1 MARAAITVPR
11 VAKPLARRAPRRRAL
26 AFLLAGA
33 CALSAN
39 SCGSENTPTAPVP
52 QTQYFPPLS
61 GAGWE
66 TITPAALGWNTAA
79 LESALTWL
87 GEQNST
93 AVVILWRGR
102 IVAERYWNGWGPS
115 TPGPNFS
122 AGKVITGH
130 LVGELAAEGAFA
142 LDDPVSD
149 VVGAGWS
156 RAAEPDES
164 AITIRHLLRMA
175 SGLDDSLYAA
185 TTRGETFYYNNPAYY
200 QLFSVLQAAS
210 GQTVAQLTRERL
222 WDRIGM
228 STAFW
233 LPNTDTGQPGFI
245 HFSSA
250 RDFARFGLLTLNGGV
265 WNGTVIHPDSQ
276 FLRAARQPSGTTNLS
291 YGYLWWL
298 NGQSSHRLPGPWLL
312 PTRSGPLFPGAP
324 NDLAAALGLD
334 DKKLYVVP
342 SLDLVV
348 VRLGPRA
355 AVSGA
360 QSLAAISLFD
370 TELWARL
377 QPAIGY

>member
-1 MARAAITVPR
+1 MGR
-11 VAKPLARRAPRRRAL
+11 VAAVLAA
-26 AFLLAGA
+26 A
-33 CALSAN
+33 CALILAG
-39 SCGSENTPTAPVP
+39 CTSEDPPTAPAP
-52 QTQYFPPLS
+52 TTQYFPPIT
-61 GAGWE
+61 GAAWE
-66 TITPAALGWNTAA
+66 TITPAALGWNTTA

-93 AVVILWRGR
+93 AAVILWRGR
-102 IVAERYWNGWGPS
+102 IVAERYWDGWGPT

-130 LVGELAAEGAFA
+130 LVGQLAAEGAFA

-149 VVGAGWS
+149 ALGTGWS
-156 RAAEPDES
+156 RANQTDES

-185 TTRGETFYYNNPAYY
+185 TTRGETFFYNNPAYY
-200 QLFSVLQAAS
+200 QLFDVLLTAS
-210 GQTVAQLTRERL
+210 GQTMAQLTREKL

-228 STAFW
+228 QTAFW
-233 LPNTDTGQPGFI
+233 LPNTDTGEPGFI

-250 RDFARFGLLTLNGGV
+250 RDFARFGLLALNGGV
-265 WNGTVIHPDSQ
+265 WNGTAIHPDPQ
-276 FLRAARQPSGTTNLS
+276 FLRTSRESSGTSNAS

-298 NGQSSHRLPGPWLL
+298 NGQSSHRTPGSWLL
-312 PTRSGPLFPGAP
+312 PTRAGPLFPGAP
-324 NDLAAALGLD
+324 DDLAAALGLD

-342 SLDLVV
+342 SLDVVV

-355 AVSGA
+355 EVSGA

-377 QPAIGY
+377 KPAIGY

>member
-1 MARAAITVPR
+1 MAP
-11 VAKPLARRAPRRRAL
+11 VAVDVARRTLLRRR
-26 AFLLAGA
+26 FVRGLLAAGA
-33 CALSAN
+33 LVLAGCA
-39 SCGSENTPTAPVP
+39 SEDPPTAPAP
-52 QTQYFPPLS
+52 STQYFPPVA
-61 GAGWE
+61 GAAWE
-66 TITPAALGWNTAA
+66 TIAPAALGWNSTA

-102 IVAERYWNGWGPS
+102 IVAERYWDGWGPN

-142 LDDPVSD
+142 LDDPVAD
-149 VVGAGWS
+149 VVGPGWS
-156 RAAEPDES
+156 RADSLDES
-164 AITIRHLLRMA
+164 AITVRHLLRMA
-175 SGLDDSLYAA
+175 SGLDDSLFAA
-185 TTRGETFYYNNPAYY
+185 TIRGETFFYNNPAYY
-200 QLFSVLQAAS
+200 QLFAVLQAAS
-210 GQTVAQLTRERL
+210 GQTMAALTAERL

-233 LPNTDTGQPGFI
+233 LPNTDTGEPGFI

-250 RDFARFGLLTLNGGV
+250 RDFARFGLLALNGGV

-276 FLRAARQPSGTTNLS
+276 FLRASREPSGTTNAS

-298 NGQSSHRLPGPWLL
+298 NGQSSHRTPGSWLL

-324 NDLAAALGLD
+324 TDLAAALGLD

-355 AVSGA
+355 EVSGT

>member
-1 MARAAITVPR
+1 VARGESRSGHRAVRLRAIV
-11 VAKPLARRAPRRRAL
+11 RA
-26 AFLLAGA
+26 LAGA
-33 CALSAN
+33 CTIALAA
-39 SCGSENTPTAPVP
+39 CGAENPPTAPVP
-52 QTQYFPPLS
+52 ATQYFPPVA
-61 GAGWE
+61 GAAWE
-66 TITPAALGWNTAA
+66 TITPAALGWNATA

-87 GEQNST
+87 GEQNTT

-102 IVAERYWNGWGPS
+102 IVAERYWDGWGPT

-130 LVGELAAEGAFA
+130 LVGELAAAGAFA
-142 LDDPVSD
+142 LDDPVSS

-156 RAAEPDES
+156 RAAAPDES
-164 AITIRHLLRMA
+164 AVTIRHLLRMA

-185 TTRGETFYYNNPAYY
+185 TTRGDTFFYNNPAYY
-200 QLFSVLQAAS
+200 QLFDVLQAAT
-210 GQTVAQLTRERL
+210 GQTMAQLTAARL
-222 WDRIGM
+222 WNRIGM
-228 STAFW
+228 QNAFW
-233 LPNTDTGQPGFI
+233 LPNTDTGEPGFI

-250 RDFARFGLLTLNGGV
+250 RDFARFGLLALNGGV
-265 WNGTVIHPDSQ
+265 WNGTAIHPDSQ
-276 FLRAARQPSGTTNLS
+276 FLRASRQPSGTTNAS

-298 NGQSSHRLPGPWLL
+298 NGQSSHRTPGSWLL
-312 PTRSGPLFPGAP
+312 PTRTGPLFPGAP
-324 NDLAAALGLD
+324 TDLAAALGLD

-355 AVSGA
+355 EVSGT

-370 TELWARL
+370 TEFWARL

>member
-1 MARAAITVPR
+1 MTARVH
-11 VAKPLARRAPRRRAL
+11 RRRVR
-26 AFLLAGA
+26 AFVGVAAVAAVAGVFT
-33 CALSAN
+33 LG
-39 SCGSENTPTAPVP
+39 SCGGDNPPTAPLP
-52 QTQYFPPLS
+52 ASTYFPPVA
-61 GAGWE
+61 GATWE
-66 TITPAALGWNTAA
+66 TIAPAALGWNTAA
-79 LESALTWL
+79 LESALGWL

-93 AVVILWRGR
+93 AVVIVWRGR
-102 IVAERYWNGWGPS
+102 IVAERYWNGWGPT

-130 LVGELAAEGAFA
+130 LIGQLASEGAFA

-156 RAAEPDES
+156 RADAPDES

-200 QLFSVLQAAS
+200 QLFGVLEAAS
-210 GQTVAQLTRERL
+210 GQTVAQLTRDRL

-245 HFSSA
+245 HWSSA
-250 RDFARFGLLTLNGGV
+250 RDFARFGLLALSGGS
-265 WNGTVIHPDSQ
+265 WSGTAIHPDAE
-276 FLRAARQPSGTTNLS
+276 FLRASRQPSGTTNAS

-298 NGQSSHRLPGPWLL
+298 NGQPSHRTPGPWLL
-312 PTRSGPLFPGAP
+312 PTRDGPLFPGAP
-324 NDLAAALGLD
+324 DDLAAALGLD

-355 AVSGA
+355 EVSGA

-377 QPAIGY
+377 RPALGY